1 MRYTSAASSGVCVCV
16 CVSVHVLHVVKQ
28 RRMAAMGEVMFAGMG
43 CDSRGAKRSTLVPVR
58 L

>member
-1 MRYTSAASSGVCVCV
+1 MCACV

-28 RRMAAMGEVMFAGMG
+28 RRMAAMGEVVFAGMG
-43 CDSRGAKRSTLVPVR
+43 CDARGTKCSTLVPVR